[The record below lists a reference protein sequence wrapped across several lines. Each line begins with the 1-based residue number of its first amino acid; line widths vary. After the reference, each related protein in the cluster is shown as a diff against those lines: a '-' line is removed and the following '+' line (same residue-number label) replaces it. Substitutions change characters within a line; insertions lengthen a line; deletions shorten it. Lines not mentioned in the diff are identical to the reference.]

1 MGLNYGL
8 ALLLD
13 RARLHE
19 SFTRLLDFT
28 PELEAAQR
36 DFLYP
41 DRFLFGW
48 HHDLTDPARRAEF
61 MEGLERAASSG
72 PAAREL
78 YQTVAIRFTPRSG
91 SYVNFGED
99 AAAITISLSSRHQ
112 GGYGD
117 PDRHALVWLRGDD
130 YRSQAPVRLF
140 EQPIVHKIIELLEP
154 FFGFST
160 SGDGL
165 YDYKDRPLQ
174 PWRYYWDTMV
184 FGPELAREYRVED
197 ALVWRSGRPNVFDVR
212 PLRGPAVVLM
222 SPLGIFGNE
231 SVSRTFETDEGLF
244 YHALRSLVEEAVDTH
259 REVVTERLQLIGWNF
274 KP

>member
-13 RARLHE
+13 RARLRE
-19 SFTRLLDFT
+19 SFDRLLDFA
-28 PELEAAQR
+28 PDVEAARR
-36 DFLYP
+36 DYLYP

-48 HHDLTDPARRAEF
+48 HHDLADPDGRAEF
-61 MEGLERAASSG
+61 MEGLERAAAHDPASSG

-91 SYVNFGED
+91 SYVDFRRD
-99 AAAITISLSSRHQ
+99 AAAITISVSSLRQ

-117 PDRHALVWLRGDD
+117 PDRHALVWLWGDD

-140 EQPIVHKIIELLEP
+140 EQPVVHKIIELLEP

-160 SGDGL
+160 SDDGF
-165 YDYKDRPLQ
+165 YRYKDRPLE
-174 PWRYYWDTMV
+174 PWRYCWDTMV
-184 FGPELAREYRVED
+184 FGPELALEYRVED

-212 PLRGPAVVLM
+212 QLRGPTVVLM
-222 SPLGIFGNE
+222 SPLGVFGNE
-231 SVSRTFETDEGLF
+231 SLSRTFETDEGLI
-244 YHALRSLVEEAVDTH
+244 YHALGDLVQDAREAH
-259 REVVTERLQLIGWNF
+259 RDAVTERLRLVG
-274 KP
+274 